1 MYFTSK
7 TYKEFKVLKT
17 SVTLLALAIAG
28 QAHSQANQVSQENH
42 LPQKLAE
49 QDIERIIVTGSRIAE
64 SIDEV
69 PASITIISQKQIAA
83 QLKVSSEIQSLLANL
98 VPGMAP
104 STGTASNSGQTLRGR
119 SPLVMIDGVP
129 QSTPLRNGALGI
141 RTLDA
146 SVIERIE
153 VIKGATSIYGNGAAG
168 GIINY
173 ITKKANSDKAL
184 SGHASVSSRFSAV
197 EIEDS
202 VGQRYEGGINGE
214 VNNFN
219 YVFNASYEENGL
231 QRDAD
236 GDILGLKYGLSD
248 AVMQD
253 YFAKV
258 GYHFDD
264 EKSLQFTYNYYQSKQ
279 DVDLIDKVG
288 NINIGEKT
296 QAMPLATGQSVL
308 GVPQGPTNHN
318 VMLKYIDDEI
328 FTQTGLMV
336 DLYSQDVENIF
347 FYSPTL
353 ANLDAGYSGG
363 QSLIN
368 SEKKGLRVTFN
379 TLVDFSFDNGDSL
392 EATFIY
398 GIDALNDITSQPM
411 VDGRVWVPEM
421 DMENLAGFLQTKL
434 IYNDDLVIKL
444 GVRQEDIDLTVND
457 YSTLKLCKK
466 VDQCSV
472 PVNVTGDTL
481 NYKATTYNV
490 GIKYNA
496 LPLFS
501 PFVSYSQGADIT
513 DTGRLLR
520 TATVTDI
527 SLIRTE
533 ASVIDNYELGF
544 SSDFEQVHFEFAT
557 YFSTSELGTTNKFNE
572 TTGVYMP
579 VRAPQEIYGYEALI
593 NYEIN
598 KAWAVNTT
606 YSWVEGKNTEAD
618 VYLGAKQISP
628 PKATVNL
635 NWNPSNDI
643 SLAVNYLYVGDRKR
657 FEPVDG
663 KYVGDQGPIDSYQ
676 LVNLSGNY
684 DFAND
689 WSAFIGVEN
698 LFNQDYYPTKSQGY
712 TYGGYNIKG
721 LGTTVNIGVNY
732 QF

>member
-1 MYFTSK
+1 M
-7 TYKEFKVLKT
+7 LKT
-17 SVTLLALAIAG
+17 SLTLLALVIAS
-28 QAHSQANQVSQENH
+28 QAHSQTNPENQVTQTKQVHKKANQ
-42 LPQKLAE
+42 

-69 PASITIISQKQIAA
+69 PASITIITQKQIAQ

-104 STGTASNSGQTLRGR
+104 STGTSSNSGQTLRGR
-119 SPLVMIDGVP
+119 APLVMIDGVP

-184 SGHASVSSRFSAV
+184 SGHASISSRFSAI

-219 YVFNASYEENGL
+219 YVFNASYEKNGL

-236 GDILGLKYGLSD
+236 GDVLGLKYGLSD

-253 YFAKV
+253 YFAKL
-258 GYHFDD
+258 GYHFDQ
-264 EKSLQFTYNYYQSKQ
+264 EKSLQFTYNYFQSKQ
-279 DVDLIDKVG
+279 DVDLIDQIG
-288 NINIGEKT
+288 DRNIGEKT
-296 QAMPLATGQSVL
+296 QAIPVPAGQSVL
-308 GVPQGPTNHN
+308 GEPQGPSNHN
-318 VMLKYIDDEI
+318 MMLKYVDDEV
-328 FTQTGLMV
+328 FAQTGLMV
-336 DLYSQDVENIF
+336 DLYRQEVENIF

-353 ANLDAGYSGG
+353 ANPDEGYAGG

-398 GIDALNDITSQPM
+398 GIDALNDVTSQPM

-421 DMENLAGFLQTKL
+421 DMESLAGFLQTKL
-434 IYNDDLVIKL
+434 IFNDDLVIKF

-466 VDQCSV
+466 IDQCSV

-481 NYKATTYNV
+481 NYKATTYNIGV
-490 GIKYNA
+490 KYNA
-496 LPLFS
+496 LALFS
-501 PFVSYSQGADIT
+501 PFISYSQGADIS

-520 TATVTDI
+520 TATVTNI

-533 ASVIDNYELGF
+533 ASIIDNYELGF

-557 YFSTSELGTTNKFNE
+557 YFSTSELGTTNKFDE
-572 TTGVYMP
+572 ATGVYMP

-593 NYEIN
+593 NYDIN
-598 KAWAVNTT
+598 EAWAVNAT

-628 PKATVNL
+628 PKATVNI
-635 NWNPSNDI
+635 NWNPNNDI
-643 SLAVNYLYVGDRKR
+643 SLALNYLYVGDRKR
-657 FEPVDG
+657 FDPVDG
-663 KYVGDQGPIDSYQ
+663 EYVGDQGPIDSYQ
-676 LVNLSGNY
+676 IVNLSGNY

-689 WSAFIGVEN
+689 WSVFIGVEN

-721 LGTTVNIGVNY
+721 LGTTVNIGLNY

>member
-1 MYFTSK
+1 M
-7 TYKEFKVLKT
+7 LKT
-17 SVTLLALAIAG
+17 SLTLLALVIAS
-28 QAHSQANQVSQENH
+28 QAHSQTNPENQVTQTKQVHKKANQ
-42 LPQKLAE
+42 

-69 PASITIISQKQIAA
+69 PASITIITQKQIAQ

-104 STGTASNSGQTLRGR
+104 STGTSSNSGQTLRGR
-119 SPLVMIDGVP
+119 APLVMIDGVP

-184 SGHASVSSRFSAV
+184 SGHASISSRFSAI

-219 YVFNASYEENGL
+219 YVFNASYEKNGL

-279 DVDLIDKVG
+279 DVDLIDQIG
-288 NINIGEKT
+288 DRNIGEKT
-296 QAMPLATGQSVL
+296 QAIPVPAGQSVL
-308 GVPQGPTNHN
+308 GEPQGPTNHN
-318 VMLKYIDDEI
+318 MMLKYVDDEV
-328 FTQTGLMV
+328 FAQTGLMV
-336 DLYSQDVENIF
+336 DLYRQEVENIF

-353 ANLDAGYSGG
+353 ANPDEGYSGG

-379 TLVDFSFDNGDSL
+379 TLVDFNFDNGDSL

-398 GIDALNDITSQPM
+398 GVDALNDVTSQPM

-421 DMENLAGFLQTKL
+421 DMESLAGFLQTKL
-434 IYNDDLVIKL
+434 IYNDDLVIKF

-466 VDQCSV
+466 IDQCSV

-481 NYKATTYNV
+481 NYKATTYNIGV
-490 GIKYNA
+490 KYNA
-496 LPLFS
+496 LALFS
-501 PFVSYSQGADIT
+501 PFISYSQGADIS

-533 ASVIDNYELGF
+533 ASIIDNYELGF

-557 YFSTSELGTTNKFNE
+557 YFSTSELGTTNKFDE

-593 NYEIN
+593 NYDIN
-598 KAWAVNTT
+598 EAWAVNAT

-628 PKATVNL
+628 PKATVNI
-635 NWNPSNDI
+635 NWNPNNDI
-643 SLAVNYLYVGDRKR
+643 SVALNYLYVGDRKR

-663 KYVGDQGPIDSYQ
+663 EYVGDQGPIDSYQ
-676 LVNLSGNY
+676 IVNLSGNY
-684 DFAND
+684 DFSND

-721 LGTTVNIGVNY
+721 LGTTVNIGLNY